1 MQAVILAAGKGTRM
15 GRATDDWPKPMLRVG
30 GSTILEHI
38 LANLPGEIDKIIFI
52 VGYRGDIIKNYF
64 GAEHQGRELTYVWQ
78 YHLDGSAGA
87 IRRARRLLKGKFL
100 VLNGDDLYHHDDLKR
115 AVAHEFCLM
124 VKETECPERF
134 GVIELDEKGYLK
146 KIIEKSDN
154 PPSNLVNIGVY
165 VLDKKFFDYEPVAI
179 SAKEYGLPQTIA
191 LMAADHE
198 IKVEIANFWQP
209 CNTPQDLKD
218 AENILGLTK
227 MNDANCSLDLLPD
240 EQDKSKF

>member
-1 MQAVILAAGKGTRM
+1 M
-15 GRATDDWPKPMLRVG
+15 GRVTDGWPKPMLKVG
-30 GSTILEHI
+30 GSTILEHT

-64 GAEHQGRELTYVWQ
+64 GFQHQGREITYVWQ

-87 IRRARRLLKGKFL
+87 IRRARKLLKGKFL

-115 AVAHEFCLM
+115 AVTHEFCLM
-124 VKETECPERF
+124 VKETEFPERF

-165 VLDKKFFDYEPVAI
+165 VLNKKFFDYEPVAI

-191 LMAADHE
+191 LMAAEHE

-209 CNTPQDLKD
+209 CNTPQDLET
-218 AENILGLTK
+218 AENLFRFTK
-227 MNDANCSLDLLPD
+227 IKNSNCSFDFLSG
-240 EQDKSKF
+240 EQKK